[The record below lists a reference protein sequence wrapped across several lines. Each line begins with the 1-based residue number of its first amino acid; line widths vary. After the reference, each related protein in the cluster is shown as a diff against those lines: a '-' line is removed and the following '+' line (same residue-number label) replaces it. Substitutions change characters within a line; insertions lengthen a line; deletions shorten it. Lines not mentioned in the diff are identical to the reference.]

1 MSREV
6 ASELWLPDK
15 DVAIATEEDM
25 SGAVQGQQGLAL
37 LGGGQGLPACRVH
50 MSAVTGAGFLQTL
63 STSSSCRKQGP
74 GGRAMVANVVRP
86 LPLARDLGL

>member
-15 DVAIATEEDM
+15 DVAIAMEEDM

-37 LGGGQGLPACRVH
+37 LGGAGTAC
-50 MSAVTGAGFLQTL
+50 L
-63 STSSSCRKQGP
+63 QGP
-74 GGRAMVANVVRP
+74 HECCDWCWVPAGSRDQGVGRW
-86 LPLARDLGL
+86 